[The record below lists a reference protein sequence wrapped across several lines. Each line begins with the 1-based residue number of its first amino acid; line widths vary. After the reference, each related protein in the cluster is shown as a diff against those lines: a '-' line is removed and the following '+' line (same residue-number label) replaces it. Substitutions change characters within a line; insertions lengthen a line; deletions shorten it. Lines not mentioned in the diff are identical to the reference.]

1 MKTNSREILLF
12 YNQESSSDRKTL
24 AYAKSI
30 SPHIRSYDF
39 MKSHNTSTAWKTI
52 LNQLNIHPKLLLNKA
67 HPDYQ
72 NNLRGKEFD
81 HEGWLNV
88 ISKNLHLIKY
98 PIAVK
103 GNQVL
108 LIGTPT
114 DIYRLA

>member
-1 MKTNSREILLF
+1 
-12 YNQESSSDRKTL
+12 
-24 AYAKSI
+24 
-30 SPHIRSYDF
+30 

-88 ISKNLHLIKY
+88 ISKFTFDQISNCCKRKSSFTNRNAYRYFQAGLVNFLERENFTFLQGKNVYLDFIC
-98 PIAVK
+98 VNSK
-103 GNQVL
+103 GAL
-108 LIGTPT
+108 
-114 DIYRLA
+114 